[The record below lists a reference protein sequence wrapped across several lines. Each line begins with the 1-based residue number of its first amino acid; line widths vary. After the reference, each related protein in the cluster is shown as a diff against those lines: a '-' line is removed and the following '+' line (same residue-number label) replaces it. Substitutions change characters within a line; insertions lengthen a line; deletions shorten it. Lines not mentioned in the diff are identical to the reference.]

1 MAKKKQGV
9 DRNIYYYDV
18 SVENI
23 DNNTNSLVDVANPSE
38 ILVGAFQKIKK
49 INDKL
54 GKAKAK
60 DRRNILRKIEYSTEY
75 GDKIYVDVESI
86 DKESGRIRFKIL

>member
-23 DNNTNSLVDVANPSE
+23 DNNTNSLVDVANP
-38 ILVGAFQKIKK
+38 
-49 INDKL
+49 
-54 GKAKAK
+54 
-60 DRRNILRKIEYSTEY
+60 
-75 GDKIYVDVESI
+75 
-86 DKESGRIRFKIL
+86 